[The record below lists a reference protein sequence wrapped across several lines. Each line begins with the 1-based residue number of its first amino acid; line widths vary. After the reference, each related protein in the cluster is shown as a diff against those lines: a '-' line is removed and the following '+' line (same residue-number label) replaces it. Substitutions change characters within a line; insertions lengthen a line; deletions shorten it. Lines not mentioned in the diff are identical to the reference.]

1 MMMTVN
7 RLERK
12 VLRDDVYDVILTMLL
27 EGHLQPGTPLGI
39 DALSRELGVSP
50 TPIREALVQLEHTG
64 LVSRAALRGYRVAPP
79 ISQGQMVEL
88 IEARAVVELAAVK
101 MAFTRREELL
111 PGLREVHEQHEAAKV
126 VLAHNEDPK
135 LAPTMLKNYI
145 EADWRFHVR
154 IMEASGNRYLFKML
168 EPLGGHVH
176 RLRQLMGHGEL
187 DAGFAV
193 EEHASVLKA
202 FEEGTEQEAVQAM
215 ADHLHGVQVRSGRES

>member
-1 MMMTVN
+1 MTGN

-27 EGHLQPGTPLGI
+27 EGHFQPGAALGI

-79 ISQGQMVEL
+79 ISQEQMLEL
-88 IEARAVVELAAVK
+88 IEARAVVELAAVQ
-101 MAFTRREELL
+101 MAYPHRDEFLPDLRLVHARHEESMS
-111 PGLREVHEQHEAAKV
+111 
-126 VLAHNEDPK
+126 VLAGKSSAALSPGV
-135 LAPTMLKNYI
+135 LKEYFD
-145 EADWRFHVR
+145 ADWQFHVR
-154 IMEASGNRYLFKML
+154 IMKASGNRYLFRML

-176 RLRQLMGHGEL
+176 RVRQIMGQGEL

-193 EEHASVLKA
+193 EEHALILRA
-202 FEEGTEQEAVQAM
+202 FEQGSKADVMRAM
-215 ADHLHGVQVRSGRES
+215 ESHLHGVRTRSEGVAR